1 MSLCRR
7 RPPGSA
13 PDCRRRTRGQALTEF
28 ALILPVFLAILLGI
42 MQFGIL
48 FWAQVT
54 ATSIARD
61 TARFAVTQAKC
72 GTPWTTAEVGTTT
85 LAIQS
90 FGAANATQSGLLGP
104 ALTAPEVA
112 VAYQIPT
119 GATCAPQDA
128 SKVVT
133 VLITVAH
140 PIPLFVPIMD
150 RLLATSCSSSGC
162 TRTITASVQMRVEP
176 KP

>member
-1 MSLCRR
+1 MSLYRR
-7 RPPGSA
+7 QPRGSA
-13 PDCRRRTRGQALTEF
+13 PDGRRRNRGQALTEF

-72 GTPWTTAEVGTTT
+72 GATDVATTIST
-85 LAIQS
+85 IQS
-90 FGAANATQSGLLGP
+90 FGAANAVQSGLLGP
-104 ALTAPEVA
+104 ALTAPEIA